1 MKFRFAAIILLA
13 IGIIALAFHFW
24 VPLEE
29 PKTDESFLPKS
40 EYVKVLSAG
49 HNVTASG
56 IFWIK
61 GLVDLGESYL
71 TGQEYAYLG
80 HVGEL
85 ATSLDSLFYTPY
97 YFVGGVVPIQSKDT
111 SDYSVMR
118 RATKTFPNDWRLAMY
133 FAIRLANGPYKQNK
147 EAADVMRPF
156 ATSTDTAM
164 PEYVRTI
171 YRTFELG
178 AMQTEIAMQTVVED
192 CTNPAFATFKSSLK
206 ARARR
211 ILGYGGM
218 SASDEVKMIDTL
230 IAGVMNGQV
239 HPMYAYQELLKL
251 KKEEIQ
257 DSTAIDSTAVTTDTD
272 STTVTK

>member
-1 MKFRFAAIILLA
+1 MKLRYPIIILVA
-13 IGIIALAFHFW
+13 IALIALAFRSW
-24 VPLEE
+24 APLLDTR
-29 PKTDESFLPKS
+29 TDESFLPKP
-40 EYVKVLSAG
+40 EYVKIISAG

-56 IFWIK
+56 LFWIK

-71 TGQEYAYLG
+71 SGQEYAYLG

-118 RATKTFPNDWRLAMY
+118 RAIRTFPEDWRLALY
-133 FAIRLANGPYKQNK
+133 FAIRLANGPYKQNA
-147 EAADVMRPF
+147 EAADVMRHF

-164 PEYVRTI
+164 PEYVHTI

-178 AMQTEIAMQTVVED
+178 SMQTEIALQTVVED
-192 CTNPAFATFKSSLK
+192 CTNPAFATFKGSLK

-211 ILGYGGM
+211 ILGYG
-218 SASDEVKMIDTL
+218 SLVQNDEVKQIDTL
-230 IAGVMNGQV
+230 IAGVMDGKV
-239 HPMYAYQELLKL
+239 HPAYAYQNLLKL
-251 KKEEIQ
+251 KHVDA
-257 DSTAIDSTAVTTDTD
+257 DSSKTMD
-272 STTVTK
+272 

>member
-24 VPLEE
+24 APLEE
-29 PKTDESFLPKS
+29 PKTDESFLPKP

-56 IFWIK
+56 IFWIR
-61 GLVDLGESYL
+61 GLIDLGGSYL

-118 RATKTFPNDWRLAMY
+118 RATRTFPNDWRLAMY

-156 ATSTDTAM
+156 GASTDTAM
-164 PEYVRTI
+164 PEYVRSI

-178 AMQTEIAMQTVVED
+178 AMQTEIAIQTIVED

-211 ILGYGGM
+211 ILGYGGLNT
-218 SASDEVKMIDTL
+218 SDEVKMIDTL
-230 IAGVMNGQV
+230 IAGVMAKQV
-239 HPMYAYQELLKL
+239 HPMFAYQELLKL
-251 KKEEIQ
+251 KRVEA
-257 DSTAIDSTAVTTDTD
+257 DSSE
-272 STTVTK
+272 TKD